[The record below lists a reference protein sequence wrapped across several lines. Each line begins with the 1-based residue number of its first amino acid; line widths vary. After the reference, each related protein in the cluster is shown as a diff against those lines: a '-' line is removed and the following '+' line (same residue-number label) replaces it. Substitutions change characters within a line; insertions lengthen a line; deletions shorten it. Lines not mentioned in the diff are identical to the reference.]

1 MYIPE
6 CASSYSSST
15 ELEGEALQS
24 RMQTDTIADMR
35 KFLQAGF
42 EQVKETVN
50 ITDCLQVFCTPLFLE
65 KKDILTEDEA
75 SAIPVKMKVEP
86 SKQQSEEAKQLL
98 AFFVEKCSSRRD
110 HMEKIR
116 HFEQMTCSDHPTL
129 KEPLAEARQLQ
140 DEAND
145 GAFEQ
150 ARELLPLLEQS
161 YEQLLAQEAETRTPG
176 DECELLERIE
186 LCRGVLETQETSRNK
201 VMEMIAEIEEMFRT
215 YIQEVISDI
224 KSQILN
230 LNVEIK
236 DRLSQLL
243 AEHIGTRNFSKIV
256 TESFAF
262 HSCSFN
268 LEPEFI
274 EILIGCVP
282 KSERMAAL
290 NLADSVG
297 CTPLML
303 AVKAECSDS
312 EHKRNMQL
320 RTCQMLLN
328 YGADR
333 DIQDLDGRT
342 ALGVFRYSMRDI
354 KDFLKIRDLDVR
366 HDAIHVREMESLLMP
381 SSGTTRADTCSM

>member
-1 MYIPE
+1 M
-6 CASSYSSST
+6 
-15 ELEGEALQS
+15 L
-24 RMQTDTIADMR
+24 
-35 KFLQAGF
+35 
-42 EQVKETVN
+42 
-50 ITDCLQVFCTPLFLE
+50 
-65 KKDILTEDEA
+65 
-75 SAIPVKMKVEP
+75 
-86 SKQQSEEAKQLL
+86 
-98 AFFVEKCSSRRD
+98 
-110 HMEKIR
+110 
-116 HFEQMTCSDHPTL
+116 
-129 KEPLAEARQLQ
+129 
-140 DEAND
+140 
-145 GAFEQ
+145 
-150 ARELLPLLEQS
+150 
-161 YEQLLAQEAETRTPG
+161 ETR
-176 DECELLERIE
+176 
-186 LCRGVLETQETSRNK
+186 ETSRNK
-201 VMEMIAEIEEMFRT
+201 VMEIIAEIEEIFRT
-215 YIQEVISDI
+215 NIQEVISDI

-256 TESFAF
+256 AESFAF

-381 SSGTTRADTCSM
+381 SSGTTIADKCSM